1 MKKQDILFICDVPV
15 LANISLLNKEISFE
29 HKEII
34 STKYIFSSW
43 IFVLENFSWKI
54 WQTKMHFKVDFN
66 WFVEYLCP
74 TFIDMWRESP
84 FDEIK
89 VNDKAISSVDRSTE
103 ANRK

>member
-1 MKKQDILFICDVPV
+1 MKKQDILFICGVPV

-54 WQTKMHFKVDFN
+54 WQTKMHLK
-66 WFVEYLCP
+66 LIL
-74 TFIDMWRESP
+74 IDSWNTYVRLS
-84 FDEIK
+84 
-89 VNDKAISSVDRSTE
+89 
-103 ANRK
+103 